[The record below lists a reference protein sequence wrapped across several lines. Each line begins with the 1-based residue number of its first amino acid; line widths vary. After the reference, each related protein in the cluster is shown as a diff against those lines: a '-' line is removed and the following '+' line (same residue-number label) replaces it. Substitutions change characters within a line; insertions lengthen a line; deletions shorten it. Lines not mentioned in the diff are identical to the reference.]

1 MINSFNYND
10 MINKPDI
17 DPYNNDKKLDAFSYI
32 LKKYHCYSKS
42 VTGIH

>member
-17 DPYNNDKKLDAFSYI
+17 DPYNKKRKINISGNSSCNLM
-32 LKKYHCYSKS
+32 
-42 VTGIH
+42 T